1 MFLDPRT
8 LLLAYS
14 AISALLSFALIA
26 AGLSQQRFRGPAWWG
41 IGSLTNA
48 VGTFLLALRD
58 TVPDAI
64 SVLLANIV
72 IFGAIAAMAYGTAL
86 YAGRR
91 FAWELHAV
99 LVGICMLG
107 LGYFLYVE
115 PSLTVRIVIASFGL
129 ALQIG
134 HVMCLC
140 RHAWRLTGHWSHL
153 ATVVVMVFGIL
164 ILVARGTIA
173 LFGGNVDSLLAPGL
187 LTAGSFYALMVF
199 YIASAIGFLSM
210 VASRLGVELGASLRQ
225 REQEALSDALTD
237 TLNRRGGQIE
247 GDRLFAWSIRHDRK
261 LAALLIDL
269 DHFKDVNDT
278 FGHAVGDAA
287 LVLLAQCLKAHLRPE
302 DRLARI
308 GGEEFLVLLPETGLD
323 GALILAERLRQT
335 IARTE
340 VPAVAAHVRMTAS
353 FGVAERAV
361 GDRTMKEMLARA
373 DAALYRAK
381 SSGRNRVEGPE
392 ATDTELAVGA

>member
-1 MFLDPRT
+1 
-8 LLLAYS
+8 
-14 AISALLSFALIA
+14 
-26 AGLSQQRFRGPAWWG
+26 
-41 IGSLTNA
+41 
-48 VGTFLLALRD
+48 
-58 TVPDAI
+58 
-64 SVLLANIV
+64 
-72 IFGAIAAMAYGTAL
+72 
-86 YAGRR
+86 
-91 FAWELHAV
+91 
-99 LVGICMLG
+99 
-107 LGYFLYVE
+107 
-115 PSLTVRIVIASFGL
+115 
-129 ALQIG
+129 
-134 HVMCLC
+134 
-140 RHAWRLTGHWSHL
+140 
-153 ATVVVMVFGIL
+153 
-164 ILVARGTIA
+164 
-173 LFGGNVDSLLAPGL
+173 VDSLLAPGL

-269 DHFKDVNDT
+269 DHFKQVNDT

-340 VPAVAAHVRMTAS
+340 VPAVAARVRVTAS
-353 FGVAERAV
+353 FGVAERAA
-361 GDRTMKEMLARA
+361 GDRSMTEMLARA

-381 SSGRNRVEGPE
+381 SSGRNRVVGPE